1 MCGIVGVV
9 LKTNNGLLKQQ
20 EDSFYQL
27 LLVDALRGEDSTG
40 IIGVEKDSTFHIAKE
55 AVEAAWFVPQIS
67 GSKIGKAMWSDG
79 KAYIGHN
86 RKKTIG
92 ATTDANA
99 HPFVVD
105 DEFAMVHNG
114 TLTNHRK
121 MADTEVDS
129 EALTIAFHKVFAEDD
144 YKLALEDLLGEV
156 QGAYATASYDQRT
169 NKVRLLRNN
178 QRPLCMVETS
188 NAYYFASE
196 APMLFWILAR
206 NGYIAKDLDIQAIPE
221 HTLVTFDLD
230 KNVVSREVLVPKKST
245 PPTHRTV
252 GTGAITKARTNIT
265 TEVDGLSKNQYKRF
279 RNRNIFKKVEFWA
292 EDFIE
297 TNFPKTYADGETAIT
312 LMGTSDSIAHDHL
325 LRTEIDLKEINL
337 GLDDLTDRLWT
348 GRIEDILYDSA
359 TKKMS
364 IVVGN
369 ALPLPISFKGKKKTD
384 VKQIAY
390 SAFAADGSPI
400 IDDDYIRRSL
410 DAKEKDASVA
420 LH

>member
-9 LKTNNGLLKQQ
+9 LKNNNGLVKQQ

-27 LLVDALRGEDSTG
+27 LYVDALRGEDSTG
-40 IIGVEKDSTFHIAKE
+40 VIGAEKDGTFHIAKE
-55 AVEAAWFVPQIS
+55 ASEPAWFLPTFQA
-67 GSKIGKAMWSDG
+67 GKAAKAMWMSG
-79 KAYIGHN
+79 KAFIGHN

-92 ATTDANA
+92 AIADNTA

-105 DEFAMVHNG
+105 NEFAMVHNG

-129 EALTIAFHKVFAEDD
+129 EALAIAFHKVFKEDD

-169 NKVRLLRNN
+169 HKVRLLRNN

-188 NAYYFASE
+188 HAYYFASE

-206 NGYIAKDLDIQAIPE
+206 NGYVAKDLDIQPVPE
-221 HTLVTFDLD
+221 HTLVTFDLEA
-230 KNVVSREVLVPKKST
+230 NTMTQEVLVPKKST
-245 PPTHRTV
+245 PPTHHTV
-252 GTGAITKARTNIT
+252 GMGAITKVRSNYKK
-265 TEVDGLSKNQYKRF
+265 EVDGLSKNQYKRF
-279 RNRNIFKKVEFWA
+279 RNRNIFKKIEFWA

-297 TNFPKTYADGETAIT
+297 TNFPKTVADGETAIT
-312 LMGTSDSIAHDHL
+312 LMGASDSVGHDHL
-325 LRTEIDLKEINL
+325 LRTEIDLKEVNL
-337 GLDDLTDRLWT
+337 GLDDLVDRLWT
-348 GRIEDILYDSA
+348 GRIEDIIYDSA
-359 TKKMS
+359 TKKMAI
-364 IVVGN
+364 IVSN
-369 ALPLPISFKGKKKTD
+369 ALPLPISFKGKAKNPI
-384 VKQIAY
+384 KQIAY
-390 SAFAADGSPI
+390 TAFEADGTPI

-410 DAKEKDASVA
+410 DAKEKDATVA